1 MKMSLQVN
9 RTLLGKSFGLYFAQ
23 KLERDDGLWDWA
35 NSNVYFSFSDENEQ
49 TDEQVVDEET
59 AQEKRL
65 RLAKQYLAQLE
76 KEGILEKRYWDWLTL
91 IMKLLSRAICS
102 TVLLELSRKGW
113 IFHVGF

>member
-23 KLERDDGLWDWA
+23 KLERDDDLRVDQLPLLFGIEPILKL
-35 NSNVYFSFSDENEQ
+35 YFSFSDENEQ

-76 KEGILEKRYWDWLTL
+76 KEGILEKRY
-91 IMKLLSRAICS
+91 
-102 TVLLELSRKGW
+102 
-113 IFHVGF
+113 

>member
-23 KLERDDGLWDWA
+23 KLEREDDLRVDQLPFLFGIEPILK
-35 NSNVYFSFSDENEQ
+35 VYFSFSDENEQ

-91 IMKLLSRAICS
+91 IMKP
-102 TVLLELSRKGW
+102 
-113 IFHVGF
+113 

>member
-23 KLERDDGLWDWA
+23 KLEREDDLRVDQLPFLFGIEPILK
-35 NSNVYFSFSDENEQ
+35 VYFSFSDENEQ

-76 KEGILEKRYWDWLTL
+76 KEGILEGRY
-91 IMKLLSRAICS
+91 
-102 TVLLELSRKGW
+102 
-113 IFHVGF
+113 

>member
-23 KLERDDGLWDWA
+23 KLERDDDLRGDQLPFLFGIEPILK
-35 NSNVYFSFSDENEQ
+35 VYFSFSDENEQ

-76 KEGILEKRYWDWLTL
+76 KEGILERRY
-91 IMKLLSRAICS
+91 
-102 TVLLELSRKGW
+102 
-113 IFHVGF
+113 

>member
-23 KLERDDGLWDWA
+23 KLERDDDLRVDQLPLGLLFGIEPILK
-35 NSNVYFSFSDENEQ
+35 VYFSFSDENEQ

-76 KEGILEKRYWDWLTL
+76 KEGILAKRY
-91 IMKLLSRAICS
+91 
-102 TVLLELSRKGW
+102 
-113 IFHVGF
+113 

>member
-23 KLERDDGLWDWA
+23 KLERDDDLRVDQLPFLFGIEPILK
-35 NSNVYFSFSDENEQ
+35 VYFSFSDENEQ

-76 KEGILEKRYWDWLTL
+76 KEGILEKRY
-91 IMKLLSRAICS
+91 
-102 TVLLELSRKGW
+102 
-113 IFHVGF
+113 

>member
-23 KLERDDGLWDWA
+23 KLEREDDLRVDQLPFLFGIEPILK
-35 NSNVYFSFSDENEQ
+35 VYFSFSDENEQ

-76 KEGILEKRYWDWLTL
+76 KEGILEKRY
-91 IMKLLSRAICS
+91 
-102 TVLLELSRKGW
+102 
-113 IFHVGF
+113 

>member
-23 KLERDDGLWDWA
+23 KLERDDDLRVGLLFGIEPILK
-35 NSNVYFSFSDENEQ
+35 VYFSFSDENEQ

-76 KEGILEKRYWDWLTL
+76 KEGILEKRY
-91 IMKLLSRAICS
+91 
-102 TVLLELSRKGW
+102 
-113 IFHVGF
+113 

>member
-9 RTLLGKSFGLYFAQ
+9 RTLLGKSFALYFAQ
-23 KLERDDGLWDWA
+23 KLERDDDLRVDHWLPFLFGIEPILK
-35 NSNVYFSFSDENEQ
+35 VYFSFSDENEQ

-91 IMKLLSRAICS
+91 IMKP
-102 TVLLELSRKGW
+102 
-113 IFHVGF
+113 

>member
-23 KLERDDGLWDWA
+23 KLERDDDLRVDQLPFLFGIEPILK
-35 NSNVYFSFSDENEQ
+35 VYFSFSDENEQ

-76 KEGILEKRYWDWLTL
+76 KEGILEGRY
-91 IMKLLSRAICS
+91 
-102 TVLLELSRKGW
+102 
-113 IFHVGF
+113 

>member
-23 KLERDDGLWDWA
+23 KLERDDDLRVDQLPFLFGIEPILK
-35 NSNVYFSFSDENEQ
+35 VYFSFSDENEQ

-76 KEGILEKRYWDWLTL
+76 KEGILEERY
-91 IMKLLSRAICS
+91 
-102 TVLLELSRKGW
+102 
-113 IFHVGF
+113 

>member
-23 KLERDDGLWDWA
+23 KLERDDDLRVDQLPFLFGIEPILK
-35 NSNVYFSFSDENEQ
+35 VYFSFSDENEQ
-49 TDEQVVDEET
+49 TDEQVVDEDT

-76 KEGILEKRYWDWLTL
+76 KEGILEKRY
-91 IMKLLSRAICS
+91 
-102 TVLLELSRKGW
+102 
-113 IFHVGF
+113 

>member
-9 RTLLGKSFGLYFAQ
+9 RTFLGKSFGLYFAQ
-23 KLERDDGLWDWA
+23 KLERGDDLCVNQLPLLFGIEPILK
-35 NSNVYFSFSDENEQ
+35 VYFSFSDENEQ

-76 KEGILEKRYWDWLTL
+76 KEGILEKRY
-91 IMKLLSRAICS
+91 
-102 TVLLELSRKGW
+102 
-113 IFHVGF
+113 